1 MRYREG
7 FTHMEW
13 YKKADGEV
21 VFGEIGARPP
31 GAFTV
36 DLMNYASDI
45 DLFRDWAE
53 ALVHGSISSP
63 VTRKYNAVS
72 IFKRAQGKGVIRR
85 IEGLGPLLAELG
97 PHIAALDILPVG
109 ATRRDWK
116 QTLIS
121 DGMVIV
127 RHPDLDTA
135 LAMADRVGT
144 ELQMVAS

>member
-1 MRYREG
+1 
-7 FTHMEW
+7 
-13 YKKADGEV
+13 
-21 VFGEIGARPP
+21 
-31 GAFTV
+31 
-36 DLMNYASDI
+36 
-45 DLFRDWAE
+45 
-53 ALVHGSISSP
+53 
-63 VTRKYNAVS
+63 
-72 IFKRAQGKGVIRR
+72 
-85 IEGLGPLLAELG
+85 
-97 PHIAALDILPVG
+97 VG